1 MKFKSIPNSEMKS
14 IKAGSNKWWDKAQDT
29 FWTLEGKGAGSLWG
43 MLGGS
48 AFTHTDQI
56 GKGFKE
62 GSKEDVLGKI
72 TPKS

>member
-1 MKFKSIPNSEMKS
+1 MQLTELSKNE
-14 IKAGSNKWWDKAQDT
+14 
-29 FWTLEGKGAGSLWG
+29 TLEIIGGKGKGAGSLWG